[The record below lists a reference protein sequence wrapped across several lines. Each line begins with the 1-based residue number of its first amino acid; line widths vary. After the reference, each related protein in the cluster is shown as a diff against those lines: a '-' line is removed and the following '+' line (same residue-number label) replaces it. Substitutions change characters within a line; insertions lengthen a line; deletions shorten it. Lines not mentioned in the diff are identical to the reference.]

1 MKKLF
6 VSALAIVS
14 MVACSMDET
23 VNTQAPASI
32 AFDGAFVEKATRA
45 EDPSTTT
52 QNINE
57 FYVWAVMNDV
67 DGLVFNGEAGE
78 KVWKSGSAWTYE
90 NIQYWVPNNH
100 YYFTSL
106 AGNLADVQLA
116 LTADNGMTSL
126 AGLTNSAVFTNVE
139 GTNDLLYAEYDY
151 ETPAVISAAP
161 AKVKFQFAHLLS
173 KVKFSFT
180 NGFVNKNTTVV
191 VKDITMAVPATG
203 EIDLTADELAW
214 ANQAGNLVL
223 AMGHMNG
230 GQNLAVNASESSDNE
245 RLTIPATA
253 AQEYTVNFTV
263 EIWNGA
269 QMASSTPKE
278 VKISGVELKM
288 GHSYNFKATL
298 NQDNAYENPLFPIEF
313 EAEVDEWVEETFDT
327 GVAAGDVVVVN
338 TIEEL
343 QAAVNAEATVSVVLG
358 SDLVGNVVVPETAGE
373 TKYINGNGHTFNGY
387 FQINGKSDYKNATT
401 VFNNINF
408 VTEDASALLGDS
420 FIYCGEA
427 TGTSVRY
434 PDNVTVKNCTF
445 TATGAAVE
453 KAVAI
458 KFWSQKGNLVVEG
471 CKATD
476 MHSLM
481 QLTSCGNAVVTVDG
495 VEVEN
500 CKNGISLQLV
510 AKASIKN
517 STIKTNGYGVRG
529 EGCTA
534 VVDIATSTI
543 EAPYPFVVRKM
554 KANSNYVLNVDA
566 ETELVTDGVYKAVF
580 TTGSSDESDF
590 VAPAEGTYTFN
601 CPVNH
606 FYFPAVTAV
615 ATAEEFAAAVKQTNE
630 NISIVLAN
638 DIDVAISDLGQQ
650 TGGSGEYKLGG
661 ENTEN
666 FTINLNGHNLN
677 ITTTYW
683 SNLGAKND
691 NAIFTIKN
699 GSMTSSQASGTWN
712 SYDLCFSNCNYNF
725 EDVVFEKAIALE
737 GANKAYNLK
746 NVTINETHDYYAM
759 WISAKG
765 QTVTVDGLT
774 VNSAGRGVK
783 IDEQYVSAPAKV
795 TLNVANATFKTAKKA
810 AVVVKSAEGA
820 EINWGAGNSIA
831 EVVADQDFA
840 VWVDEDSAAVADKV
854 VVNGALCKVEGAAVA
869 AADTDTELREALKA
883 GNDVILTSDIT
894 TTDAE
899 SNGNGATG
907 ININGGVFDGNGHTI
922 AVEGA
927 TSTWDSAIAIKGGTI
942 KNLTVAKGFR
952 GIFIKKGTEKVVL
965 ENVVV
970 KGPTYTIS
978 CDQAGKQ
985 GLEAYNSKFY
995 GWTSYAATLGT
1006 AYFEGCTFGSGAG
1019 YNFSRPY
1026 APTTYVNCTFEAGHA
1041 IDARAAV
1048 SFENCTFK
1056 GVALTSENIATLVT
1070 GNVQNVQEVK

>member
-52 QNINE
+52 DNINE

-90 NIQYWVPNNH
+90 NTQYWVPNNH

-106 AGNLADVQLA
+106 AGNLADVQLT

-139 GTNDLLYAEYDY
+139 GTNDLLYAEYDV

-253 AQEYTVNFTV
+253 AQEYIVKFTV

-269 QMASSTPKE
+269 QIASSTPKE

-373 TKYINGNGHTFNGY
+373 TKYINGNGKTFTGY

-401 VFNNINF
+401 VFENINF

-534 VVDIATSTI
+534 VVDLATSTI

-566 ETELVTDGVYKAVF
+566 ETQFVTENPYAVVF

-590 VAPAEGTYTFN
+590 VAPAVGTYTFN

-606 FYFPAVTAV
+606 AYFPEVSADAVVVADVAEFNAALTAK
-615 ATAEEFAAAVKQTNE
+615 AKT
-630 NISIVLAN
+630 IVLTG
-638 DIDVAISDLGQQ
+638 DIDGTDIIYIKNPVTIVSQGEMKTLAGKFVA
-650 TGGSGEYKLGG
+650 
-661 ENTEN
+661 
-666 FTINLNGHNLN
+666 
-677 ITTTYW
+677 
-683 SNLGAKND
+683 D
-691 NAIFTIKN
+691 NA
-699 GSMTSSQASGTWN
+699 
-712 SYDLCFSNCNYNF
+712 
-725 EDVVFEKAIALE
+725 DVVF
-737 GANKAYNLK
+737 K
-746 NVTINETHDYYAM
+746 NV
-759 WISAKG
+759 K
-765 QTVTVDGLT
+765 
-774 VNSAGRGVK
+774 
-783 IDEQYVSAPAKV
+783 
-795 TLNVANATFKTAKKA
+795 
-810 AVVVKSAEGA
+810 
-820 EINWGAGNSIA
+820 
-831 EVVADQDFA
+831 FA
-840 VWVDEDSAAVADKV
+840 VNAASNKELASKV
-854 VVNGALCKVEGAAVA
+854 YGTYAVGSYGAIVTCNLAA
-869 AADTDTELREALKA
+869 
-883 GNDVILTSDIT
+883 
-894 TTDAE
+894 
-899 SNGNGATG
+899 
-907 ININGGVFDGNGHTI
+907 
-922 AVEGA
+922 
-927 TSTWDSAIAIKGGTI
+927 GT
-942 KNLTVAKGFR
+942 
-952 GIFIKKGTEKVVL
+952 
-965 ENVVV
+965 
-970 KGPTYTIS
+970 
-978 CDQAGKQ
+978 
-985 GLEAYNSKFY
+985 
-995 GWTSYAATLGT
+995 
-1006 AYFEGCTFGSGAG
+1006 FEGCEFDGGDDYKVAINYFQETTGKVLNVSGCTFNKTFIYSKVLCNITNNTFNLVDCPYSVCVWPRHTGNGTCAFVNNAVTSNYYAAEQKAHCQVMLL
-1019 YNFSRPY
+1019 SQSVPY
-1026 APTTYVNCTFEAGHA
+1026 ANVEFNVQGNTGAFKYTWAWANAVRCATDGSVTFAAG
-1041 IDARAAV
+1041 
-1048 SFENCTFK
+1048 SKKF
-1056 GVALTSENIATLVT
+1056 NIASDGKL
-1070 GNVQNVQEVK
+1070 G

>member
-106 AGNLADVQLA
+106 AGDLADVQLA

-139 GTNDLLYAEYDY
+139 GTNDLLYAEYDV

-230 GQNLAVNASESSDNE
+230 GENLAVNASESSDNE

-253 AQEYTVNFTV
+253 AQEYIVKFTV

-269 QMASSTPKE
+269 QIASSTPKE

-427 TGTSVRY
+427 TG
-434 PDNVTVKNCTF
+434 
-445 TATGAAVE
+445 
-453 KAVAI
+453 
-458 KFWSQKGNLVVEG
+458 
-471 CKATD
+471 
-476 MHSLM
+476 SLP
-481 QLTSCGNAVVTVDG
+481 
-495 VEVEN
+495 
-500 CKNGISLQLV
+500 
-510 AKASIKN
+510 
-517 STIKTNGYGVRG
+517 R
-529 EGCTA
+529 
-534 VVDIATSTI
+534 
-543 EAPYPFVVRKM
+543 
-554 KANSNYVLNVDA
+554 
-566 ETELVTDGVYKAVF
+566 
-580 TTGSSDESDF
+580 
-590 VAPAEGTYTFN
+590 
-601 CPVNH
+601 
-606 FYFPAVTAV
+606 
-615 ATAEEFAAAVKQTNE
+615 
-630 NISIVLAN
+630 
-638 DIDVAISDLGQQ
+638 
-650 TGGSGEYKLGG
+650 
-661 ENTEN
+661 
-666 FTINLNGHNLN
+666 
-677 ITTTYW
+677 
-683 SNLGAKND
+683 
-691 NAIFTIKN
+691 
-699 GSMTSSQASGTWN
+699 
-712 SYDLCFSNCNYNF
+712 
-725 EDVVFEKAIALE
+725 
-737 GANKAYNLK
+737 
-746 NVTINETHDYYAM
+746 
-759 WISAKG
+759 
-765 QTVTVDGLT
+765 
-774 VNSAGRGVK
+774 
-783 IDEQYVSAPAKV
+783 
-795 TLNVANATFKTAKKA
+795 
-810 AVVVKSAEGA
+810 
-820 EINWGAGNSIA
+820 
-831 EVVADQDFA
+831 
-840 VWVDEDSAAVADKV
+840 
-854 VVNGALCKVEGAAVA
+854 
-869 AADTDTELREALKA
+869 
-883 GNDVILTSDIT
+883 
-894 TTDAE
+894 
-899 SNGNGATG
+899 
-907 ININGGVFDGNGHTI
+907 
-922 AVEGA
+922 
-927 TSTWDSAIAIKGGTI
+927 
-942 KNLTVAKGFR
+942 
-952 GIFIKKGTEKVVL
+952 
-965 ENVVV
+965 
-970 KGPTYTIS
+970 
-978 CDQAGKQ
+978 
-985 GLEAYNSKFY
+985 
-995 GWTSYAATLGT
+995 
-1006 AYFEGCTFGSGAG
+1006 
-1019 YNFSRPY
+1019 
-1026 APTTYVNCTFEAGHA
+1026 
-1041 IDARAAV
+1041 
-1048 SFENCTFK
+1048 
-1056 GVALTSENIATLVT
+1056 
-1070 GNVQNVQEVK
+1070 